1 MSKTVN
7 FGEFLKTWNF
17 RSNSVTRLVENAK
30 IEKFKRDILRG
41 FSNTVHLVSAWLA
54 LHFETFW
61 VKEEVKK
68 RTFEEFVK
76 AAADVVFLSLPFQAI
91 FLAPSAVMHCE
102 HERGR
107 TAGRS
112 SGKWP
117 TSIPA
122 FSYVIAQKKEET
134 SQVEVV
140 QIKAILWF
148 GDFSISDQ
156 WIDGKAELSFDASH
170 VF

>member
-1 MSKTVN
+1 M
-7 FGEFLKTWNF
+7 
-17 RSNSVTRLVENAK
+17 LV
-30 IEKFKRDILRG
+30 L
-41 FSNTVHLVSAWLA
+41 
-54 LHFETFW
+54 
-61 VKEEVKK
+61 
-68 RTFEEFVK
+68 
-76 AAADVVFLSLPFQAI
+76 LSLPFEAI
-91 FLAPSAVMHCE
+91 FSAPSAVMHCE

-107 TAGRS
+107 TAALQQKK
-112 SGKWP
+112 KWP
-117 TSIPA
+117 TNIPA